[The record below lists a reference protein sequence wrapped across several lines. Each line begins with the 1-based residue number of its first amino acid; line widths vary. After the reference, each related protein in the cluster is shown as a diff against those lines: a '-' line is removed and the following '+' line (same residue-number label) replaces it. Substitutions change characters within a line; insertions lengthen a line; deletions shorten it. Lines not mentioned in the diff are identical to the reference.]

1 MGAGDRSTATAPCG
15 SRGTI
20 GRGPGS
26 GVESAQQIIAE
37 IGPTA
42 EVFPSEK
49 ALASWV
55 GVCPGEEV
63 SAGETRSSHSPQ
75 GNRALRRLLNQTAHA
90 AVKMKG
96 SIFEVVFKRLQPR
109 LKYKEAI
116 WAIAH
121 RLCRLIWKILH
132 QGVRYEE
139 RGPAVS
145 AKSQHARLENMVR
158 ELKKAGY
165 QVMTPALPMAKNA

>member
-1 MGAGDRSTATAPCG
+1 
-15 SRGTI
+15 
-20 GRGPGS
+20 
-26 GVESAQQIIAE
+26 
-37 IGPTA
+37 
-42 EVFPSEK
+42 
-49 ALASWV
+49 
-55 GVCPGEEV
+55 
-63 SAGETRSSHSPQ
+63 
-75 GNRALRRLLNQTAHA
+75 
-90 AVKMKG
+90 MKG

-145 AKSQHARLENMVR
+145 AKNQRRRLVKMVR
-158 ELKKAGY
+158 ELKRAGY
-165 QVMTPALPMAKNA
+165 QVITPVPPTAETA